1 MSIASFT
8 VGCCL
13 NSPLQFTSAGSSHY
27 QLCLTPRKGFTDHPP
42 SWLESGLCSLVF
54 QHHSYLLFHYSHGDL
69 MGGEFTMLTITASSW
84 IKALEYHLML
94 FDMIN
99 NKWHFFFFFFSFI
112 RILDLEVEQNQA
124 QEETLPSWLL
134 CSSLAFSSGLLPSPL
149 SLLTA
154 SLLSK
159 AQRVSESMM
168 TSWNHE
174 LCHGK
179 EVGNESSWQSR
190 ACCWQKYPASGHR
203 PRMSLRDVA
212 KVRVAHPSLPSNEF
226 VTRDGRRK
234 WGWSGNEPWLRPRP
248 AGQLTPPRGPVP
260 PGLFDQG
267 PSWHKEMLS
276 TWLVRTVA
284 ALSGVL
290 GKHAVR

>member
-1 MSIASFT
+1 MT
-8 VGCCL
+8 L
-13 NSPLQFTSAGSSHY
+13 
-27 QLCLTPRKGFTDHPP
+27 
-42 SWLESGLCSLVF
+42 
-54 QHHSYLLFHYSHGDL
+54 
-69 MGGEFTMLTITASSW
+69 
-84 IKALEYHLML
+84 
-94 FDMIN
+94 
-99 NKWHFFFFFFSFI
+99 FFFFSFI

-159 AQRVSESMM
+159 AQRVSESMT

-234 WGWSGNEPWLRPRP
+234 WGWSGNEPWVRPRP
-248 AGQLTPPRGPVP
+248 AGQLAPPSHSEVP
-260 PGLFDQG
+260 SHQACLTRAHPDIGRCCLPGWWGLWQLYLVCLAN
-267 PSWHKEMLS
+267 ML
-276 TWLVRTVA
+276 
-284 ALSGVL
+284 
-290 GKHAVR
+290 